1 MRALDIITLII
12 VIVGALNWGLIALF
26 DFNLVTEIFGDVDAA
41 GEMATATKIVYI
53 VVGLAALYQL
63 IPLARMLTPRS

>member
-12 VIVGALNWGLIALF
+12 VIVGALNWGLIGLF
-26 DFNLVTEIFGDVDAA
+26 DFNLVTEIFGEGDAE
-41 GEMATATKIVYI
+41 GMATATKIVYI
-53 VVGLAALYQL
+53 VVGACALYQL